1 MATAGHA
8 PTATEYI
15 VHHLTHL
22 NTSGH
27 AQTKIVD
34 FSLINLDTVF
44 WSVSMAILTGFLLW
58 LAAKRIA
65 AGTPGRFTGA
75 IEALSEFVH
84 EQTRSIV
91 KGDITYIAP
100 LALTVFVWVL
110 FMNALDFFPVDLFDR
125 LFGLIFG
132 AEKAAHMYHRVVP
145 TADLNGTMA
154 MSVMVLLSSLY
165 YGIKVKGA
173 GGFIHE
179 LFSAPFGDHWLLYP
193 INFIMQL
200 IEYAAKT
207 VSLGMRLFGNM
218 FAGELVFL
226 LIALLGATFTWWGTA
241 IHLGLGFVWAV
252 FHILIVA
259 LQAFIFMMLTLVYLG
274 QAHDHH

>member
-22 NTSGH
+22 NTSGK
-27 AQTKIVD
+27 AQEKIVD
-34 FSLINLDTVF
+34 FSIINLDTVF
-44 WSVSMAILTGFLLW
+44 WSISMAVLTGFLLW
-58 LAAKRIA
+58 LAARRISK
-65 AGTPGRFTGA
+65 GVPGRFTGA

-84 EQTRSIV
+84 EQTRAIV
-91 KGDITYIAP
+91 KGDISFIAP
-100 LALTVFVWVL
+100 LALTVFVWIF
-110 FMNALDFFPVDLFDR
+110 FMNALDFLPVDMFDR
-125 LFGLIFG
+125 IFAFVFG

-145 TADLNGTMA
+145 TADLNGTLA
-154 MSVMVLLSSLY
+154 MSVTVLFASLY

-173 GGFIHE
+173 GGFVHE
-179 LFSAPFGDHWLLYP
+179 LFSAPFGNHWLLYP
-193 INFIMQL
+193 INFVMQM

-226 LIALLGATFTWWGTA
+226 LIALLGATFTWWGATL
-241 IHLGLGFVWAV
+241 HFGLGFVWAV